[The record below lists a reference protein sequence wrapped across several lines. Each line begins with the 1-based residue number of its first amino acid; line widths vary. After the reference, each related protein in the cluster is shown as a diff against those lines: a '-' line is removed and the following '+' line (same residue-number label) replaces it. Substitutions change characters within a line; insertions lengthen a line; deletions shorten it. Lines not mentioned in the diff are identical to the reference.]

1 MRGASIPMTT
11 MRKHIRPA
19 ALCFLAAGTLA
30 GCNDFISAPSA
41 TSNPN
46 VPSTAAVGLLL
57 TGAETNLT
65 TILSSDAART
75 VTIWMQQ
82 FSGTDRQYQSIAQ
95 YSVGEDFSNGTW
107 NQIYQGG
114 GLVDIRTVVSRSDAT
129 GDSATAG
136 IGRIIEAI
144 DVGTAA
150 DLFGDVPYTTAA
162 DPSKKATLDKQAVV
176 YDSVQAL
183 LDRAIAQLTSGE
195 GAGPGSADLLYG
207 ADPKKWTALAYTLKA
222 RYYLHTAE
230 QAGTAADGTP
240 AFSTAAYQNAL
251 AAAQKGIS
259 SPSNDFVS
267 YQSSNPNEQN
277 LWYQFTVNQR
287 SGYLAPSDYFVNL
300 LTARADPRL
309 AYYFEPAAGAK
320 TIVGSPVTGGGPDET
335 VSVLNSSSG
344 APGNPGYRQPLV
356 TYAENQL
363 IIAEAQYRL
372 GNTSAALTALNA
384 ERANAAGGTALDP
397 LAALPAGAAG
407 LNEIM
412 TEKYTALF
420 ENIEVWSD
428 YRRTCLPP
436 RTPVTT
442 TGRIPSRF
450 LYPLSER
457 NTNSANIPAPSA
469 QPPRNANDPNPC
481 FVNGV
486 QVTD

>member
-1 MRGASIPMTT
+1 MTT
-11 MRKHIRPA
+11 MRNYIRPS
-19 ALCFLAAGTLA
+19 ALGVLAAGALA

-41 TSNPN
+41 VSNPN
-46 VPSTAAVGLLL
+46 VPSVAAVGLLL

-82 FSGTDRQYQSIAQ
+82 FSGTDRQYQSLAQ
-95 YSVGEDFSNGTW
+95 YSYGEDFSNGTW

-114 GLVDIRTVVSRSDAT
+114 GLVDLRTAVSRSDAT

-136 IGRIIEAI
+136 IARIIEAI
-144 DVGTAA
+144 DIGTAA
-150 DLFGDVPYTTAA
+150 DLYGDVPYTTAS
-162 DPSKKATLDKQAVV
+162 DPSKKATLDKQAAV
-176 YDSVQAL
+176 YDSVQGL
-183 LDRAIAQLTSGE
+183 LDRAIRQLTSGK
-195 GAGPGSADLLYG
+195 GAGPGPADLLYG
-207 ADPKKWTALAYTLKA
+207 ADVKKWTALAYTLKA

-230 QAGTAADGTP
+230 QTGAAADGTP
-240 AFSTAAYQNAL
+240 AFSTAAYQSAL
-251 AAAQKGIS
+251 AAAQNGIS
-259 SPSNDFVS
+259 APANDFVS

-277 LWYQFTVNQR
+277 LWYQFTINQR

-300 LTARADPRL
+300 LSARSDPRL
-309 AYYFEPAAGAK
+309 TYYFEPAAGETK
-320 TIVGSPVTGGGPDET
+320 IIGSPVTGGGPDAN
-335 VSVLNSSSG
+335 VSALNSSSG
-344 APGNPGYRQPLV
+344 APGDPGYKQPLV

-372 GNTSAALTALNA
+372 GNTAAALTALNA
-384 ERANAAGGTALDP
+384 ERANASGGTP
-397 LAALPAGAAG
+397 LAALAGLPAGAAG

-412 TEKYTALF
+412 TEKYIALF

-428 YRRTCLPP
+428 YRRTCLPQ

-442 TGRIPSRF
+442 SGRIPSRF

-469 QPPRNANDPNPC
+469 QPPRNPNDPNPC
-481 FVNGV
+481 SVNGT